1 MKKIL
6 IADDDP
12 PLRGLLRLV
21 ASRAGFEVD
30 SATNGAEA
38 LEKIR
43 TNTYAVAVI
52 DLMMPR
58 LSGYEVVD
66 YLAEMASRPQVIVV
80 TAMNDA
86 RLARLNSSVVSSI
99 LRKPFD
105 IEMLW
110 DQMFR
115 SSLPYGRKGLPI
127 MAISAVDVALWD
139 LIGKAKGEPVW
150 RLLGGK
156 TKDAI
161 PIYSTGN
168 DVAKY
173 HELGFTRFKLAMQ
186 LKLVFSLV
194 PGATPK

>member
-21 ASRAGFEVD
+21 AARAGFEVD
-30 SATNGAEA
+30 TATNGAEA

-52 DLMMPR
+52 DLMMPH

-66 YLAEMASRPQVIVV
+66 HLAEMTTRPQVIVV

-86 RLARLNSSVVSSI
+86 RLARLNSSVVSTI

-105 IEMLW
+105 IEML
-110 DQMFR
+110 
-115 SSLPYGRKGLPI
+115 
-127 MAISAVDVALWD
+127 SAV
-139 LIGKAKGEPVW
+139 LIELAQGADAKESGANII
-150 RLLGGK
+150 
-156 TKDAI
+156 D
-161 PIYSTGN
+161 
-168 DVAKY
+168 
-173 HELGFTRFKLAMQ
+173 F
-186 LKLVFSLV
+186 
-194 PGATPK
+194 PGASSVC